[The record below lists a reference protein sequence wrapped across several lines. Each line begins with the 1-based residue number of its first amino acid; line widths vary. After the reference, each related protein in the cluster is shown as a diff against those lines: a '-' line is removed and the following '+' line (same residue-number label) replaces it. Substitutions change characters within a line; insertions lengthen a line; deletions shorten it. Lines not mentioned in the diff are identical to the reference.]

1 MVWRLDY
8 IVRMSYDNDL
18 QYQCFDIGDISFCCD
33 RGLGA
38 ILVEIQVKLRL
49 FLYYD
54 R

>member
-1 MVWRLDY
+1 MRYRYMY
-8 IVRMSYDNDL
+8 IDMMSYDNDL